1 LNPTEIRTSEQRRE
15 HNRVVLANCNALAWW
30 GQYDK
35 LDDGAT
41 RERWAPVQLVKGFA
55 FSPGGYKLIIPKKVK
70 PATLDEIL
78 DHMEERQEIAVTG
91 FGGVNV
97 PPSLEPGTTLGT

>member
-1 LNPTEIRTSEQRRE
+1 LNPTEIRTPDQRRE
-15 HNRVVLANCNALAWW
+15 HNRVALANCNALAWW

-35 LDDGAT
+35 LEGGAT
-41 RERWAPVQLVKGFA
+41 RERWMAVQMVKGFA
-55 FSPGGYKLIIPKKVK
+55 FTPSGHKLIIPKKVK

-91 FGGVNV
+91 FGGPNV
-97 PPSLEPGTTLGT
+97 SPSLEPGTTLGT